1 MAKAAQIKALVESHG
16 EGDEARFY
24 SVAMQVAAHAAR
36 SGQTTFAQELRAL
49 VDEAKQRVP
58 RTSTNIPGRPAP
70 IVQPK
75 GELAGLL
82 DASYPRTTISD
93 MILTE
98 DLTNALEEIVNEHR
112 HRARLRNYD
121 LAPTRRILLVGP
133 PGTGKTMT
141 ASALAGELNLP
152 LFTIQLDGLITRYLG
167 ETAAKLRLIF
177 DTIQSTRGVYLF
189 DEFEAIGRDRAAH
202 NEVGEIRRVLS
213 SFLQFLEQ
221 DPTDSIIVC
230 ATNNPSLLD
239 RALFRR
245 FDIVLRYG
253 LPDPTHAIAMMQSR
267 FAMLDTTS
275 ITWESLRGAVSGLSY
290 GDLVLACDKAR
301 KVAILSKT
309 EAIDPQVLTA
319 ALEDRRIAYLEVD
332 TE

>member
-1 MAKAAQIKALVESHG
+1 MGIDTITRAETSMAKAAQIKALVVSHG

-24 SVAMQVAAHAAR
+24 SVVMQVAAHAAR
-36 SGQTTFAQELRAL
+36 SGQTTFAQELRDL
-49 VDEAKQRVP
+49 VDEAKQRGP
-58 RTSTNIPGRPAP
+58 
-70 IVQPK
+70 
-75 GELAGLL
+75 
-82 DASYPRTTISD
+82 
-93 MILTE
+93 
-98 DLTNALEEIVNEHR
+98 
-112 HRARLRNYD
+112 RARLRNFD

-141 ASALAGELNLP
+141 ASALAGEPNLTI
-152 LFTIQLDGLITRYLG
+152 FTIQLDGLITRYLG

-253 LPDPTHAIAMMQSR
+253 LPDPTHAIAMMQAR
-267 FAMLDTTS
+267 FTLLDTTA
-275 ITWESLRGAVSGLSY
+275 ITWESFREAVTGLSY

-301 KVAILSKT
+301 KVAILSKA
-309 EAIDPQVLTA
+309 EAIDPQVLMA
-319 ALEDRRIAYLEVD
+319 ALDDRRNAYLGMD